1 MFQRMLVPL
10 DGSPQAEQILPALVW
25 LARRFSIPLTLL
37 SVLDPDA
44 ALPAAQM
51 EGEGVQQL
59 QGLVAQLMGEGV
71 QAASMVVVGRPAAA
85 ILRVAEHQGCNLIAL
100 SMSTHHPPGQGILGG
115 VTDRVF
121 HRSHIPLLLIPPQP
135 APSLGEPEGS
145 IATLIVPLDGSPLAE
160 AALPYAEHL
169 AYNLG
174 MELMLIRAVPFG
186 GAYVDEATP
195 LTGEREAH
203 DYLATVADRLRAE
216 GFRVRSTLSGGLP
229 GPHIVDL
236 AHATPHSLLVM
247 TTHGRTALARW
258 FVGSVTEEVVRATA
272 RPVLVIPR
280 HYSRRYAETI
290 AEVLA
295 RTPLFFELGWEDLA
309 HLADAARIRTYRDG
323 EVIVREGDPATGCF
337 MIVSGRVEV
346 SKGAASATPTVLA
359 TMGPGE
365 VFGEMAVIDEH
376 PRSATVR
383 ALEATECVTI
393 RRADFVESLRRRPG
407 MAAQLLP
414 VLVRRVRQ
422 AEARLWDWGDG
433 A

>member
-1 MFQRMLVPL
+1 MAQWN
-10 DGSPQAEQILPALVW
+10 ELP
-25 LARRFSIPLTLL
+25 
-37 SVLDPDA
+37 
-44 ALPAAQM
+44 M
-51 EGEGVQQL
+51 
-59 QGLVAQLMGEGV
+59 
-71 QAASMVVVGRPAAA
+71 
-85 ILRVAEHQGCNLIAL
+85 
-100 SMSTHHPPGQGILGG
+100 
-115 VTDRVF
+115 
-121 HRSHIPLLLIPPQP
+121 
-135 APSLGEPEGS
+135 
-145 IATLIVPLDGSPLAE
+145 
-160 AALPYAEHL
+160 
-169 AYNLG
+169 
-174 MELMLIRAVPFG
+174 
-186 GAYVDEATP
+186 
-195 LTGEREAH
+195 
-203 DYLATVADRLRAE
+203 
-216 GFRVRSTLSGGLP
+216 
-229 GPHIVDL
+229 
-236 AHATPHSLLVM
+236 VM

-383 ALEATECVTI
+383 ALEATECVAI

-422 AEARLWDWGDG
+422 AEARL
-433 A
+433 

>member
-1 MFQRMLVPL
+1 MFQHMLVPL
-10 DGSPQAEQILPALVW
+10 DGSPQAEWILPAVVW
-25 LARRFSIPLTLL
+25 LARRFGIPLTLL
-37 SVLDPDA
+37 SVQDPDA
-44 ALPAAQM
+44 AQPAAQP
-51 EGEGVQQL
+51 EGEGPQHL
-59 QGLVAQLMGEGV
+59 QGLAARLKEEGV
-71 QAASMVVVGRPAAA
+71 QATSMVVVGRPAAA
-85 ILRVAEHQGCNLIAL
+85 ILRMAEQQGCNLIAL
-100 SMSTHHPPGQGILGG
+100 SMSTHHTPGPGILGG

-121 HRSHIPLLLIPPQP
+121 HRSHIPLLLMPPQS
-135 APSLGEPEGS
+135 APSPGEPEGS
-145 IATLIVPLDGSPLAE
+145 IATLMVPLDGSPLAE

-169 AYNLG
+169 AYTLG
-174 MELMLIRAVPFG
+174 TELVLIRAVPFA

-195 LTGEREAH
+195 PTGEREAH

-216 GFRVRSTLSGGLP
+216 EFLVRTTVFGGLAA
-229 GPHIVDL
+229 PHIIDL
-236 AHATPHSLLVM
+236 AQATPHSLLVM
-247 TTHGRTALARW
+247 TTHGRSALTRW
-258 FVGSVTEEVVRATA
+258 FVGSVTEEVVRATV

-290 AEVLA
+290 AAVLA
-295 RTPLFFELGWEDLA
+295 RTPLFFELGQEDLA
-309 HLADAARIRTYRDG
+309 HLADAARIRTYRKG

-346 SKGAASATPTVLA
+346 SQGAASATPLVLA

-383 ALEATECVTI
+383 AIETTECVAI
-393 RRADFVESLRRRPG
+393 RRADFVETLRRHPG

-422 AEARLWDWGDG
+422 AEARLWE
-433 A
+433 